1 MLPAPSGRPGE
12 RGASPA
18 APLHGFFGG
27 EPALTPWLGPAM
39 AQTISSAGGRDE
51 KRTDGNQEKRT
62 TKRDETHAHK
72 VAMKRTKR
80 RGGGA
85 ERGVAKEGEEERTP
99 YTQCRLSRLSRSAE
113 PPPPPPPE

>member
-1 MLPAPSGRPGE
+1 
-12 RGASPA
+12 
-18 APLHGFFGG
+18 
-27 EPALTPWLGPAM
+27 M

-72 VAMKRTKR
+72 VAMKRTHTIDKEG
-80 RGGGA
+80 RGG
-85 ERGVAKEGEEERTP
+85 KEGEEERTP

-113 PPPPPPPE
+113 PPPRPQ

>member
-1 MLPAPSGRPGE
+1 
-12 RGASPA
+12 
-18 APLHGFFGG
+18 
-27 EPALTPWLGPAM
+27 M

-85 ERGVAKEGEEERTP
+85 ERGVAKEGEEERPP
-99 YTQCRLSRLSRSAE
+99 YMHTAPPGPEPLEPERRATAE
-113 PPPPPPPE
+113 ATMKPGRRCPCWRARRHT